1 MKIKSI
7 TLLLSFVSL
16 AFVAQ
21 AQRPN
26 FSEDVAAVVYNK
38 CGTCHRT
45 GEIAPMPLTN
55 FNQVKLYGQS
65 IKHAVEENEMP
76 PWKADPNYRHFINE
90 NVLTTWEKE
99 QIIKWVDNGMP
110 QGDPIKEPAFPNFPE
125 GSQLGTPDL
134 VINMSEAYVRA
145 GNNKDDYR
153 IFVLPTNLLE
163 DKEIA
168 AIEFRPNNKNICHHA
183 IIGLDTTGYARSLD
197 AKDQK
202 YGYSGFGGFGFNAVN
217 SFVGGW
223 VPGFNAPFYPTGFSK
238 RLYKGSDLLLQ
249 MHYAGSS
256 QLEKDS
262 STINIFFAKNPKNRI
277 IETTMVTPEVL
288 TNGPFII
295 PANSIKQFHGK
306 VTIPSTYS
314 LSMYSVLPHAHLIGK
329 DWWIYAVL
337 PNGVDTIPIISI
349 PEWDFHWQSE
359 YIFPKFVKI
368 PGGST
373 IHMHATYDNTASNPE
388 NPNSPPKT
396 ITFGENTSDEMFIV
410 FFSITLYL
418 NGDENIPLS
427 TEEAL
432 QVFKN
437 KGMYVYPNP
446 TKGQV
451 QVVYNA
457 TANGSAIFQ
466 LSTIDGKKAT
476 NWTEKVQVQQGFQ
489 TIPLSLPAIS
499 AGIYF
504 LEAELNG
511 VRQTHKI
518 VIE

>member
-1 MKIKSI
+1 MKLKSTTFLFFLNLF
-7 TLLLSFVSL
+7 TLI
-16 AFVAQ
+16 AF

-26 FSEDVAAVVYNK
+26 FSEDIASVIYTK
-38 CGTCHRT
+38 CGTCHRS

-55 FNQVKLYGQS
+55 FNEVKLYGQS
-65 IKHAVEENEMP
+65 IKHAVNENEMP
-76 PWKADPNYRHFINE
+76 PWKADPKYRHFINE
-90 NVLTTWEKE
+90 NVLTDWEIE
-99 QIIKWVDNGMP
+99 QINQWVDNGMP
-110 QGDPIKEPAFPNFPE
+110 QGDPNKAPAFPSFPE

-134 VINMSEAYVRA
+134 VLSMSQAHIRL
-145 GNNKDDYR
+145 GNNQDDYR
-153 IFVLPTNLLE
+153 IFVIPTNLLE

-168 AIEFRPNNKNICHHA
+168 AIEFRPNNKSICHHA
-183 IIGLDTTGYARSLD
+183 IIGLDTSGYARTLD

-202 YGYSGFGGFGFNAVN
+202 YGYSGFGGFGFNPAN

-223 VPGFNAPFYPTGFSK
+223 VPGFTAPLYPNGFGK

-256 QLEKDS
+256 VVEKDS

-295 PANSIKQFHGK
+295 PADSIKKFHGK
-306 VTIPSTYS
+306 ITIPPSYS
-314 LSMYSVLPHAHLIGK
+314 LSMYSVLPHAHLLGK
-329 DWWIYAVL
+329 DWWIYAVQT
-337 PNGVDTIPIISI
+337 NGDTIPIIRI

-359 YIFPKFVKI
+359 YIFPTFVKI

-373 IHMHATYDNTASNPE
+373 IHMHATYDNTANNHE
-388 NPNSPPKT
+388 NPNNPPKT
-396 ITFGENTSDEMFIV
+396 VTFGENTTDEMFII

-437 KGMYVYPNP
+437 TGMYVYPNP

-457 TANGSAIFQ
+457 NKSGTVSFKLN
-466 LSTIDGKKAT
+466 TIDGKNAA
-476 NWTEKVQVQQGFQ
+476 NWSKNVQVQQGFQ
-489 TIPLSLPAIS
+489 TIPLSLPTIS